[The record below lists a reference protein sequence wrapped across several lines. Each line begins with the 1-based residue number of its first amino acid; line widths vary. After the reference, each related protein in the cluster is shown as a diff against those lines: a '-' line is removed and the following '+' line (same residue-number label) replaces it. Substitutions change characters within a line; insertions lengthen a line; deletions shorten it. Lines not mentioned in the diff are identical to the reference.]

1 MSQIVGIIF
10 LLLGLLSLIYNQR
23 SAREYAETWGRR
35 LKHGYAVG
43 RLISIVGGI
52 LLLLV
57 GLAMLVR

>member
-35 LKHGYAVG
+35 LKHGYVVG
-43 RLISIVGGI
+43 RFILIVGGT
-52 LLLLV
+52 LSMLV
-57 GLAMLVR
+57 GLAMLFR